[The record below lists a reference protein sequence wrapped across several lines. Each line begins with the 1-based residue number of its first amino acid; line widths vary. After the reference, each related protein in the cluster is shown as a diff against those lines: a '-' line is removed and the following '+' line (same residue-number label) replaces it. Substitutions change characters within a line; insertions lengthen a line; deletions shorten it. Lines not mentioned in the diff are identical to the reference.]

1 MEYNWR
7 IPDFLETYWR
17 KPKKDIKLHWMSL
30 DNLNTRKQDI
40 LLNNDMTREEKIT
53 ILDDINLKINF
64 LLEWKNG

>member
-1 MEYNWR
+1 
-7 IPDFLETYWR
+7 
-17 KPKKDIKLHWMSL
+17 MSL

-64 LLEWKNG
+64 LLE